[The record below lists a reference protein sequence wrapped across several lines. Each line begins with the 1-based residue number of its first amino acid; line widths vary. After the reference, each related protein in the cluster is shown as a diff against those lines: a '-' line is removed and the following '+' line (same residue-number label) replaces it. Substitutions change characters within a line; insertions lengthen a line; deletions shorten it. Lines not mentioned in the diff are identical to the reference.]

1 MNHSQVKRGDIFI
14 FDFGTGV
21 GSVQGGK
28 RPAIVLQNDRLNKH
42 SPTTIIAPLTSK
54 AHKKSLMPAHVAVGT
69 EFGLLYD
76 SQILIEQ
83 LRTVNQDSLLGA
95 PIGHLGDEQI
105 LKAIDHGLCKTLG
118 IQVFPANTGASEQ
131 EDCL

>member
-1 MNHSQVKRGDIFI
+1 MKHPQIRRGDIVI
-14 FDFGTGV
+14 YDFGTEI

-28 RPAIVLQNDRLNKH
+28 RPDIVLQNDKQNMR

-54 AHKKSLMPAHVAVGT
+54 TSKKRFMAAHVAVGT

-95 PIGHLGDEQI
+95 PIGHLGDDQI
-105 LKAIDHGLCKTLG
+105 LKAIDHGLYKTLG
-118 IQVFPANTGASEQ
+118 IQNHSVDADNSAQ
-131 EDCL
+131 EVSK

>member
-1 MNHSQVKRGDIFI
+1 MKHPQVQRGDIFI
-14 FDFGTGV
+14 FDFGKGT

-28 RPAIVLQNDRLNKH
+28 RPVIVLQNDKQNMR

-54 AHKKSLMPAHVAVGT
+54 TRKKAFMVAHVAVGT

-83 LRTVNQDSLLGA
+83 LRTVNQNSLLGE
-95 PIGHLGDEQI
+95 PIGHVDDEQI

-118 IQVFPANTGASEQ
+118 IQVFPANTGTSEQ